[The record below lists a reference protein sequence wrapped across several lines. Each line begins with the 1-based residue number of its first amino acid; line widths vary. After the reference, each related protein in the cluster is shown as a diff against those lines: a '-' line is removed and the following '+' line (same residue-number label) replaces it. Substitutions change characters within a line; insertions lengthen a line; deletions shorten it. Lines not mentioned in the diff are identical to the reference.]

1 MQVRRNAF
9 CPRLNYR
16 LSRRTDSRAHLNNN
30 FPLTL
35 PGRGYHSLLEIK
47 DERCQDFPRS
57 LTASKQQRPRTHID
71 VTSCDSRV
79 IECRQGEPQST
90 ISGVTLGLS
99 SLQEGKGRIPDV
111 LLNQTGAGG
120 LGNGGATF
128 F

>member
-1 MQVRRNAF
+1 MTSGSIILKNKQ
-9 CPRLNYR
+9 
-16 LSRRTDSRAHLNNN
+16 TNNN